1 MTKRQ
6 VAGPSRR
13 LFNQLG
19 LGAALVA
26 TSGGRGFAQAPDIVI
41 GAASPLTGVF
51 AFAGVEGFDGSRDYF
66 DWINRQGGV
75 GGRKIKFIAEDSG
88 YRVDNAVAI
97 FTRLTSQN
105 SIPVFIGD
113 STGFQKA
120 INPELNRRAST
131 VMAGASFAT
140 EIDDPEKFPNQWI
153 PGPNYSDQLR
163 VLLRYI
169 QGQKR
174 GASVVLVNSDTEFGR
189 DPLAVAEEEARR
201 LGLNVV
207 EKIITQPGSVD
218 ISADVLK
225 IRRRNP
231 DYVIFHGYVL
241 QPIPEFMAQARQA
254 GMTSKFMGTFYSTDT
269 VLMGRAGAAADG
281 YLGVSCY
288 NFDPGAPGA
297 QMDLVRQFNGSRIR
311 TNAYFQGWMNAMI
324 AVETLKRTIA
334 ANQEFN
340 AANLM
345 KAARSIQSYDT
356 GGIVGVPVS
365 LTRNSLPVGR
375 IYEFKAA
382 EKRLVAA
389 SDWMTISPTG

>member
-1 MTKRQ
+1 MTKLD
-6 VAGPSRR
+6 RR
-13 LFNQLG
+13 TFGKLG
-19 LGAALVA
+19 LGAALVST
-26 TSGGRGFAQAPDIVI
+26 TSGRAFAQAPDIVI

-51 AFAGVEGFDGSRDYF
+51 AFAGVEGFEGARDHF
-66 DWINRQGGV
+66 DWVNRQGGV
-75 GGRKIKFIAEDSG
+75 AGRKIRYIAEDSG

-97 FTRLTSQN
+97 FTKLTSQHQ
-105 SIPVFIGD
+105 IPIFFGD

-120 INPELNRRAST
+120 INPELNRRSTT

-140 EIDDPEKFPNQWI
+140 EIDDATTFPNQWI
-153 PGPNYSDQLR
+153 PGPNYSDQAK

-169 QGQKR
+169 AQQKR

-189 DPLAVAEEEARR
+189 DPIAASEAEAKR
-201 LGLNVV
+201 LGLNIV
-207 EKIITQPGSVD
+207 EKILTAPGSVD
-218 ISADVLK
+218 VSGDVLK

-269 VLMGRAGAAADG
+269 VLMNRAGAAADG

-288 NFDPGAPGA
+288 NFEANAQGAHMA
-297 QMDLVRQFNGSRIR
+297 QIREINKERVR
-311 TNAYFQGWMNAMI
+311 TNAYFQGWTNAGI
-324 AVETLKRTIA
+324 AIESLKRTLA
-334 ANQEFN
+334 ANQELN

-345 KAARSIQSYDT
+345 KAARSIQNFDT
-356 GGIVGVPVS
+356 GGVIGVPTSIVK
-365 LTRNSLPVGR
+365 NAIPVGR
-375 IYEFKAA
+375 IWEFKAA

-389 SDWMTISPTG
+389 SDWMTITAAG

>member
-1 MTKRQ
+1 MTKLD
-6 VAGPSRR
+6 RR
-13 LFNQLG
+13 TFGKLG
-19 LGAALVA
+19 LGAALVS
-26 TSGGRGFAQAPDIVI
+26 TSTGRAFAQAPDIVI

-51 AFAGVEGFDGSRDYF
+51 AFAGVEGFEGARDHF
-66 DWINRQGGV
+66 DWVNRQGGV
-75 GGRKIKFIAEDSG
+75 AGRKIRYIAEDSG

-97 FTRLTSQN
+97 FTKLTSQHQ
-105 SIPVFIGD
+105 IPIFFGD

-120 INPELNRRAST
+120 INPELNRRSTT

-140 EIDDPEKFPNQWI
+140 EIDDATTFPNQWI
-153 PGPNYSDQLR
+153 PGPNYSDQAK

-169 QGQKR
+169 AQQKR

-189 DPLAVAEEEARR
+189 DPIAASEAEAKR
-201 LGLNVV
+201 LGLNIV
-207 EKIITQPGSVD
+207 EKILTAPGSVD
-218 ISADVLK
+218 VSGDVLK

-269 VLMGRAGAAADG
+269 VLMNRAGAAADG

-288 NFDPGAPGA
+288 NFEANAQGAHMA
-297 QMDLVRQFNGSRIR
+297 QIREINKERVR
-311 TNAYFQGWMNAMI
+311 TNAYFQGWTNAGI
-324 AVETLKRTIA
+324 AIESLKRTLA
-334 ANQEFN
+334 ANQELN

-345 KAARSIQSYDT
+345 KAARSIQNFDT
-356 GGIVGVPVS
+356 GGVIGVPTSIVK
-365 LTRNSLPVGR
+365 NAIPVGR
-375 IYEFKAA
+375 IWEFKAA

-389 SDWMTISPTG
+389 SDWMTISAAG

>member
-1 MTKRQ
+1 MTHSALPRL
-6 VAGPSRR
+6 SRR
-13 LFNQLG
+13 ALGKLG

-26 TSGGRGFAQAPDIVI
+26 TGSGRAFAQAPDIVI

-51 AFAGVEGFDGSRDYF
+51 AFAGVEGFEGSRDYF
-66 DWINRQGGV
+66 EWTNRQGGV
-75 GGRKIKFIAEDSG
+75 AGRKIKFMAEDSG

-105 SIPVFIGD
+105 SIPIFLGD

-120 INPELNRRAST
+120 INPELNRRGTT

-140 EIDDPEKFPNQWI
+140 EIDDPAAFPNQWI

-169 QGQKR
+169 QAQKR

-189 DPLAVAEEEARR
+189 DPIAAAEAEAKR

-231 DYVIFHGYVL
+231 DYVVFHGYVL

-288 NFDPGAPGA
+288 NLEPNAQGA
-297 QMDLVRQFNGSRIR
+297 QMALVREFNGTRVR
-311 TNAYFQGWMNAMI
+311 TNAYFQGWTNAMI
-324 AVETLKRTIA
+324 AVETLKRA
-334 ANQEFN
+334 LGASQELN
-340 AANLM
+340 AVNLM
-345 KAARSIQSYDT
+345 KAARSIQNLDT

-365 LTRNSLPVGR
+365 VVRNSLPVGR
-375 IYEFKAA
+375 IYEFKAS

-389 SDWMTISPTG
+389 SDWMTIAPNT

>member
-1 MTKRQ
+1 MTSTRSTK
-6 VAGPSRR
+6 PSRR
-13 LFNQLG
+13 MFNQLG

-26 TSGGRGFAQAPDIVI
+26 TSAGRGFAQAPDIVI

-51 AFAGVEGFDGSRDYF
+51 AFAGVEGFEGARDHF
-66 DWINRQGGV
+66 DWVNRQGGV
-75 GGRKIKFIAEDSG
+75 AGRKIKYLAEDSG

-97 FTRLTSQN
+97 FTKLTSQN
-105 SIPVFIGD
+105 TIPIFFGD

-120 INPELNRRAST
+120 INPELNRRGTT

-140 EIDDPEKFPNQWI
+140 EIDDPAGFPNQWI

-169 QGQKR
+169 QSQKR

-189 DPLAVAEEEARR
+189 DPIAAAEQEATR
-201 LGLNVV
+201 LGLNIV

-218 ISADVLK
+218 VSADVLK

-269 VLMGRAGAAADG
+269 VLMGRAGAVADG

-288 NFDPGAPGA
+288 NFDPNAPGS
-297 QMDLVRQFNGSRIR
+297 QMALVREFNGTRVR
-311 TNAYFQGWMNAMI
+311 TNAYFQGWTNAMI
-324 AVETLKRTIA
+324 AIETLKRTIA

-340 AANLM
+340 AVNLM
-345 KAARSIQSYDT
+345 KAARSIQGFDT
-356 GGIVGVPVS
+356 GGVVGVPVS
-365 LTRNSLPVGR
+365 VTRNSLPVGR

-389 SDWMTISPTG
+389 SDWMTIAPTS